1 MKLAD
6 STLAPTYDRSELTA
20 GIVHFGVGNFHRSHQ
35 AMFLDRLLREGKA
48 KDWAICG
55 VGVMEGD
62 KKMRDALAGQDY
74 LYTLVL
80 KNPDGTKDPAVI
92 GSIIDYLF
100 APDDPAA
107 VVDRMAS
114 ADTKIVSLTVTEG
127 GYNIDDETGKF
138 RTDAKGAVHDA
149 EHPEEPQTTFGFI
162 VAALRRRKE
171 AGLAPFTVMSC
182 DNLPGNG
189 NIARTAVVEQARL
202 ADPEFA
208 EWIDQNV
215 SFPNCMVDRITPVT
229 TDADRQMVKDE
240 LDLDDAWP
248 VVAEP
253 FVQWVL
259 EDKFPLGRPA
269 YEEVGAQ
276 LVEDVVPY
284 ELMKLRL
291 LNAAHQSLAH
301 WGRLLGLTYGHD
313 SARDEDIAEVTRRYL
328 EQEACPTLR
337 PVPGIDLDAYIDE
350 LFERFG
356 NEAIADTLARLAQ
369 DASDRMPKFVL
380 PSVRQN
386 LKDGGQTKI
395 GAAMCAAWAL
405 GCEGKAED
413 GTEVVIDDQHGKE
426 LAEAAKKQAAGDDTA
441 FIEDQFVFGELAQN
455 EQFKA
460 EFVQA
465 LHDLREKGAREVMR
479 AL

>member
-6 STLAPTYDRSELTA
+6 SNLAPTYDRSELTC
-20 GIVHFGVGNFHRSHQ
+20 GIVHFGVDNFHRSHQ

-55 VGVMEGD
+55 VGVMPGD
-62 KKMRDALAGQDY
+62 KKMRDALAGQDH

-80 KNPDGTKDPAVI
+80 KNPDGTKEPAVI

-100 APDDPAA
+100 APDDPNA
-107 VVDRMAS
+107 VVERMS
-114 ADTKIVSLTVTEG
+114 SEDTKIVSLTVTEG

-276 LVEDVVPY
+276 LVDDVVPY

-313 SARDEDIAEVTRRYL
+313 SARDEDIAGVTRRYL
-328 EQEACPTLR
+328 EQEARPTLR

-441 FIEDQFVFGELAQN
+441 FIADQFVFGELAQN
-455 EQFKA
+455 EQFKT

-479 AL
+479 SL